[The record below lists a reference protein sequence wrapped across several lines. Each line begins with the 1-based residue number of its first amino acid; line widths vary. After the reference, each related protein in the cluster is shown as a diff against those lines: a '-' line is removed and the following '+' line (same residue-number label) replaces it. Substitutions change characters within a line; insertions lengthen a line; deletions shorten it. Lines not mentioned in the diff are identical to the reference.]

1 MSTIA
6 AHMGV
11 NSNVFLEISST
22 YPTPLVLEKYS
33 ESTIMITASDTLV
46 RMPAAICG
54 DAAGSTMRRIAS
66 RYGML
71 YERAVSIIVGSIPRT
86 PSIVFSRIG
95 KMQKNA
101 MNAIFWRLPIEWTRR
116 IEIGSSAGGG
126 IARQYSMCGI
136 AHSRA
141 QR

>member
-6 AHMGV
+6 AHIGV

-46 RMPAAICG
+46 RIPAAICG

-66 RYGML
+66 RLGML
-71 YERAVSIIVGSIPRT
+71 YERALSISVGSMPRT
-86 PSIVFSRIG
+86 PSIVFRRTG

-101 MNAIFWRLPIEWTRR
+101 MKAIFWRLPIECTRM
-116 IEIGSSAGGG
+116 IEIGRRAGGG
-126 IARQYSMCGI
+126 TPRH
-136 AHSRA
+136 HSVFG
-141 QR
+141 